1 MAAMIELALAA
12 FVTLLVTIAPVDVA
26 SIFIG
31 LTRSDP
37 AARPRLALGAVLIA
51 GLVLLVFAL
60 FGNWLLAVIG
70 VSLAAFR
77 IAGGVLLMLLAV
89 DLLFARPTGL
99 SSITESEAREA
110 GWHADIAAFPL
121 AIPLIAG
128 PGSLTAMVLLMGRT
142 AGDPLK
148 AAIVLAM
155 LALVLALT
163 LAILLGAG
171 VLTRHLGVTGTNVI
185 ARISGVLLA
194 ALAVQFVIDGIKE
207 SGLLA

>member
-1 MAAMIELALAA
+1 MLELALSA
-12 FVTLLVTIAPVDVA
+12 FFTLLLTVGPVDVA
-26 SIFIG
+26 SVFIG
-31 LTRSDP
+31 LTRSEP
-37 AARPRLALGAVLIA
+37 AARRHLALAACLIG
-51 GLVLLVFAL
+51 GLVLLLFAL
-60 FGNWLLAVIG
+60 LGNWLIGMVG

-110 GWHADIAAFPL
+110 GWHADIAVFPL

-128 PGSLTAMVLLMGRT
+128 PGSMTAVVLLMGRT
-142 AGDPLK
+142 GGDPVK
-148 AAIVLAM
+148 A
-155 LALVLALT
+155 ALVLAVLAVVLVIT
-163 LAILLGAG
+163 LATLLSATA
-171 VLTRHLGVTGTNVI
+171 LTRHLGVTGANVV

-207 SGLLA
+207 SGLLV